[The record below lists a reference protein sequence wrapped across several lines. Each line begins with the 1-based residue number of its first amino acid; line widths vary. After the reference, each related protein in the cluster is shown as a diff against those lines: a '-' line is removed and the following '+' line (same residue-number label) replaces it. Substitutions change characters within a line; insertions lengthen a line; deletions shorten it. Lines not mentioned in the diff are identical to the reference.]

1 MDALY
6 DATSPIWNTW
16 LYWSRKNLFRH
27 IWQGDPTRCFL
38 EFDLNCTNELHD
50 LHNDYPLAAGKV
62 KVTKEMLSYYQLQ
75 IIEDNNFF
83 LAKNEKLFPNPDNK
97 QKYKL
102 HYQYLKLYLE
112 IGLHLKKFI
121 KY

>member
-1 MDALY
+1 M
-6 DATSPIWNTW
+6 
-16 LYWSRKNLFRH
+16 FRH

-50 LHNDYPLAAGKV
+50 LHNDCPLAAGKV

-83 LAKNEKLFPNPDNK
+83 LAKNEKLFPNLDNK